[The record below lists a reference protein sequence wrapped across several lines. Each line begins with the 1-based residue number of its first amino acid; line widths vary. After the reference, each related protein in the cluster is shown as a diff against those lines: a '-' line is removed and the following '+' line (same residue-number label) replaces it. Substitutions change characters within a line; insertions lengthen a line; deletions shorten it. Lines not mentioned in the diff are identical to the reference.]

1 MKRKIMEKLILLL
14 VIVFSS
20 SLSIAQHSGS
30 LLLKC
35 KEKSSLEAIQ
45 GLSVEV
51 FQDSLCWEGV
61 TELDG
66 SIRFNNLKPGIAKVN
81 FMFKNHLE
89 EQEVFIQDKQLFQ
102 YTVLLDSAKL
112 KLKHL
117 RAEEYEES
125 VNGREGESQTENEYD
140 IPVNRFTGVAPSTQE
155 IDEIQIIAYKSSLV
169 NMDGG
174 AQGQMIT
181 RDDISRM
188 PVRSAHGMATTVSGV
203 NSNESNDAL
212 NIRGAREDANY
223 YYIDG
228 VKVRGSSGLPKSYIG
243 SVKVY
248 NQSIPANYGDV
259 TGGVISIES
268 KPIPMGRVAKQS
280 HQQSTPQTS
289 AYDYEEVET
298 FNYDNFLPI
307 YENDFLSPLMHPHAT
322 FGLDVDQAAW
332 QYLKYNV
339 EAGRTIQ
346 RDAVKLEEM
355 INAFQHKDI
364 SVPENELFNVI
375 ITRSNCSWNKD
386 NELVSVHLKAKDL
399 PKTNVRKAHN
409 FVFLIDVSGSMG
421 SSNRLPLIIK
431 GLRNFVK
438 SLQPEDRI
446 SIVTYSGYTGVVLPS
461 TSCEDKN
468 KIMDALSALQSGG
481 STNGIG
487 GIKEAYRQAE
497 SSFDIKYNN
506 RIILATDGDFNVGIN
521 SPGDLENYISKKRGQ
536 GIYLTALGF
545 GMGNYKNSTLETLAK
560 RGDGNHFYIRSL
572 NDIDRVLSNVG
583 NLINIARD
591 VKLNVEFNPRLVS
604 NYRLIGYENR
614 LMKSKDFADDTKD
627 GGELGYGHYV
637 TAVFEVEKGKSN
649 AVESEFV
656 QQRSK
661 LGKSDLAY
669 VKLRYKPL
677 DDSISVQRDYTL
689 LESTPIK
696 DNELL
701 NLIIALGLELR
712 DSAFKGDVSN
722 AFLLELAKSYKATTK
737 QEIELKNLI
746 FKLFDKK

>member
-14 VIVFSS
+14 IMVLSS
-20 SLSIAQHSGS
+20 VLSLAQHSGS

-35 KEKSSLEAIQ
+35 KEKNSLEAIQ
-45 GLSVEV
+45 RLSIEV
-51 FQDSLCWEGV
+51 FQDSLCWEG
-61 TELDG
+61 TTKLDG
-66 SIRFNNLKPGIAKVN
+66 SIWFNNLRSGLAKVN
-81 FMFKNHLE
+81 FLFKNHIE

-102 YTVLLDSAKL
+102 YTVLLDSTKL
-112 KLKHL
+112 KLIHL

-125 VNGREGESQTENEYD
+125 VDGREVRNETVDEYD
-140 IPVNRFTGVAPSTQE
+140 VSIQRFTGLEPSTQE
-155 IDEIQIIAYKSSLV
+155 IEEIQIVAYKAPLI

-174 AQGQMIT
+174 AQGQTIN
-181 RDDISRM
+181 RKDISRM
-188 PVRSAHGMATTVSGV
+188 PSRKATYIASIISGV
-203 NSNESNDAL
+203 NSNEVNDVL

-228 VKVRGSSGLPKSYIG
+228 VKVRGSSVLPNSYIG
-243 SVKVY
+243 SVTIY

-268 KPIPMGRVAKQS
+268 KRIPMDR
-280 HQQSTPQTS
+280 TPRRKSQPMNS
-289 AYDYEEVET
+289 PSNNYSSGEVET

-307 YENDFLSPLMHPHAT
+307 YENNFLSPLMHPHAT

-332 QYLKYNV
+332 QYLKNNV
-339 EAGRTIQ
+339 EVGRTIQ

-355 INAFQHKDI
+355 INAFEHKNV
-364 SVPENELFNVI
+364 SVPENELFNVN
-375 ITRSNCSWNKD
+375 ITRSNCSWNKS
-386 NELVSVHLKAKDL
+386 NELVSVHLKTKDL
-399 PKTNVRKAHN
+399 PKTNTRKPHN
-409 FVFLIDVSGSMG
+409 FVFLIDVSGSMNA
-421 SSNRLPLIIK
+421 SNRLPLIVE
-431 GLRNFVK
+431 GLRRFVK

-446 SIVTYSGYTGVVLPS
+446 AIVTYSGYSGVVLPS
-461 TSCEDKN
+461 TSCKN
-468 KIMDALSALQSGG
+468 KDKIMNALSGLQSGG

-487 GIKEAYRQAE
+487 GVKEAYRQAE
-497 SSFDIKYNN
+497 SSFDISYNN

-521 SPGDLENYISKKRGQ
+521 SPGGLENYISKKRGQ
-536 GIYLTALGF
+536 GIYLTALGV

-560 RGDGNHFYIRSL
+560 KGDGNHFYIHFL
-572 NDIDRVLSNVG
+572 NDMDQVLNNVG

-614 LMKSKDFADDTKD
+614 LMKPKDFADDTKD

-637 TAVFEVEKGKSN
+637 TAVFEVEKGKSST
-649 AVESEFV
+649 VESEFV
-656 QQRSK
+656 KQRSK

-677 DDSISVQRDYTL
+677 DDSISVQRDYRL
-689 LESTPIK
+689 LENTPIK

-712 DSAFKGDVSN
+712 DSAFKGDLSKK
-722 AFLLELAKSYKATTK
+722 ALLELARNFNATTK

-746 FKLFDKK
+746 FKLFEEG

>member
-1 MKRKIMEKLILLL
+1 MEKLILVL
-14 VIVFSS
+14 VITLSS
-20 SLSIAQHSGS
+20 FVSIAQSTGS

-35 KEKSSLEAIQ
+35 KEKDSLHPIE
-45 GLSVEV
+45 GLCVEV
-51 FQDSLCWEGV
+51 FQDTLCWEGV
-61 TELDG
+61 TQSDG
-66 SIRFNNLKPGIAKVN
+66 SIRFNELSPGSAKIN
-81 FMFKNHLE
+81 FIFKNHFE
-89 EQEVFIQDKQLFQ
+89 EQEVFIQEKQLFQ

-117 RAEEYEES
+117 SAEEYEES
-125 VNGREGESQTENEYD
+125 INGREGEQTSIDEYD
-140 IPVNRFTGVAPSTQE
+140 LPIQTLSGVNVSTQE
-155 IDEIQIIAYKSSLV
+155 IDEIQIVAYKAPLI
-169 NMDGG
+169 NKDGG
-174 AQGQMIT
+174 AQAQTIT
-181 RDDISRM
+181 REDIMRM
-188 PVRSAHGMATTVSGV
+188 PVRSAQGVASTIGGV
-203 NSNESNDAL
+203 NSNASNDAL
-212 NIRGAREDANY
+212 NVRGMREDANY

-228 VKVRGSSGLPKSYIG
+228 VKVVGSSNLPKSYIG
-243 SVKVY
+243 SIKVY
-248 NQSIPANYGDV
+248 NHSIPAYYGDV

-268 KPIPMGRVAKQS
+268 KPISMGRVPMRTNQPKTQRAN
-280 HQQSTPQTS
+280 T
-289 AYDYEEVET
+289 YNYEEPER

-332 QYLKYNV
+332 EYLKYSAA
-339 EAGRTIQ
+339 AGRTIQ
-346 RDAVKLEEM
+346 RDAIKLEEM
-355 INAFQHKDI
+355 INAFEHKDV
-364 SVPENELFNVI
+364 SVPENELFNVN

-386 NELVSVHLKAKDL
+386 NELVSVHLKARDL
-399 PKTNVRKAHN
+399 PKTNKRKPHN
-409 FVFLIDVSGSMG
+409 FVFLIDVSGSMN
-421 SSNRLPLIIK
+421 SSNRLPLIVK
-431 GLRNFVK
+431 GLRDFVK

-446 SIVTYSGYTGVVLPS
+446 AIVTYSGYTGVVLPS
-461 TSCEDKN
+461 TACEDKN
-468 KIMDALSALQSGG
+468 KIMSALSGLQSGG

-536 GIYLTALGF
+536 GIYLTALGV

-572 NDIDRVLSNVG
+572 NDMDRVLSNVG

-614 LMKSKDFADDTKD
+614 LMKPKDFADDTKD

-649 AVESEFV
+649 TVESEFV
-656 QQRSK
+656 KQRSK

-677 DDSISVQRDYTL
+677 DDSVSVQREYTL
-689 LESTPIK
+689 LENRPIE

-712 DSAFKGDVSN
+712 DSAFKGDLSK
-722 AFLLELAKSYKATTK
+722 AALLDLARSYSATTE
-737 QEIELKNLI
+737 QEVELKNLT
-746 FKLFDKK
+746 FTLFSEG

>member
-1 MKRKIMEKLILLL
+1 MEKLVLLL
-14 VIVFSS
+14 VTVLSS
-20 SLSIAQHSGS
+20 VLSTAQHSGS

-45 GLSVEV
+45 GLTVEV
-51 FQDSLCWEGV
+51 FQDTMCWEGE
-61 TELDG
+61 TQSDG
-66 SIRFNNLKPGIAKVN
+66 SVRFNNLKPGIAEVS
-81 FMFKNHLE
+81 FMFKNHFE

-102 YTVLLDSAKL
+102 YTVLLDSTKL

-125 VNGREGESQTENEYD
+125 INGREGNQTSIDEYD
-140 IPVNRFTGVAPSTQE
+140 IPVQNLGGVNVSTQQIE
-155 IDEIQIIAYKSSLV
+155 EIQIVAYKVPLINV
-169 NMDGG
+169 NRG
-174 AQGQMIT
+174 AQAQTIT
-181 RDDISRM
+181 RDEISRI
-188 PVRSAHGMATTVSGV
+188 PLRSANGIASTVGGV
-203 NSNESNDAL
+203 NSSESNDAL

-228 VKVRGSSGLPKSYIG
+228 VKVRGSSRVPKSYMG
-243 SVKVY
+243 KVTVY
-248 NQSIPANYGDV
+248 SGSIPANYGDV
-259 TGGVISIES
+259 TGGIISIES
-268 KPIPMGRVAKQS
+268 KPIPMGRVPKRTDHRTS
-280 HQQSTPQTS
+280 PQTNT
-289 AYDYEEVET
+289 YNYEEVET

-307 YENDFLSPLMHPHAT
+307 YENNFLSPLMHPHAT

-364 SVPENELFNVI
+364 SVPENELFNVN

-399 PKTNVRKAHN
+399 PKTNARKAHN

-461 TSCEDKN
+461 TSCENKN

-497 SSFDIKYNN
+497 SNFDIKYNN
-506 RIILATDGDFNVGIN
+506 RIILATDGDFNVGIS

-572 NDIDRVLSNVG
+572 NDMDRVLSNVG

-614 LMKSKDFADDTKD
+614 LMKPKDFADDTKD

-637 TAVFEVEKGKSN
+637 TAVFEVEKGKST
-649 AVESEFV
+649 AIESEFV
-656 QQRSK
+656 KQRSK

-677 DDSISVQRDYTL
+677 DDSVSVQKDYTL
-689 LESTPIK
+689 LEDTPIEENK
-696 DNELL
+696 LL

-712 DSAFKGDVSN
+712 DSAFKGDLSKE
-722 AFLLELAKSYKATTK
+722 ALLELARSYNTTS
-737 QEIELKNLI
+737 EEEVELKNLI
-746 FKLFDKK
+746 FKLVSEEK